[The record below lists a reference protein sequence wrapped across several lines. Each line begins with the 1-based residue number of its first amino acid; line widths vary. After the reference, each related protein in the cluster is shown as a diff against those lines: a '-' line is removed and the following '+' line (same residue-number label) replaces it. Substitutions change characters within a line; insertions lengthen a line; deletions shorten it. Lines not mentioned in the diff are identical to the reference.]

1 MPEGDPN
8 DLQYIK
14 YSAKE
19 ILFHL
24 TAKVETVQNDISSI
38 KSKMVT
44 RDELTAARRWAFTA
58 VLMSLTAIGT
68 IIGLVL

>member
-1 MPEGDPN
+1 MNDAN

-24 TAKVETVQNDISSI
+24 TSKVEQMQAEVSNIQRT
-38 KSKMVT
+38 MVT
-44 RDELTAARRWAFTA
+44 RDELSSTRRWAFTA
-58 VLMSLTAIGT
+58 VMASLTAIGT
-68 IIGLVL
+68 MIGLLA